1 MTVALAHGIFSPYDV
16 QVMRQ
21 VFTKISL
28 EPWFSPGAGNRAS
41 LASCIMR
48 MYRRGL
54 VCPERLEALCRLVAH
69 KKFSRQSALGGYRL
83 LLAEDDYHIAADAR
97 QRLNS
102 LGAEVLSV
110 SSVSAA
116 LDIAEHE
123 YGLDGALLDVNLS
136 GEMVYSVAAVLKM
149 RHIPFAFVTGYD
161 DRLLPPSYRNDKIF
175 MKPTDWAIA
184 AKHVVGRPRLP
195 AM

>member
-1 MTVALAHGIFSPYDV
+1 MTVALAHGIFSHYDV

-21 VFTKISL
+21 VFTKISS
-28 EPWFSPGAGNRAS
+28 EPWFSPGAGNRAA
-41 LASCIMR
+41 LASCVMK

-69 KKFSRQSALGGYRL
+69 KKFSLQSALGGYRF
-83 LLAEDDYHIAADAR
+83 LLAEDDYHVAADAR

-123 YGLDGALLDVNLS
+123 HGLDGALLDVNLS

-149 RHIPFAFVTGYD
+149 RHIPFAFVTGSD
-161 DRLLPPSYRNDKIF
+161 DRLLPPFYRNDKIF

-184 AKHVVGRPRLP
+184 AKHVVRRQRLL
-195 AM
+195 AV